1 MDNLI
6 AQIRWEELSQT
17 YFTRYFVAGGPK
29 VWFILLPM
37 SMAALYLII
46 DISLAVRRRKLFP
59 AAICSDI
66 HSAAIRSGVLT
77 IPGQFAK
84 RTDLVSRAI
93 CAVYGRSR
101 GIQPSLA
108 RMKEIAAENLQEQG
122 LKLLRKAELCNL
134 MGNIS
139 PMVGLFG
146 TVYGMIEAF
155 NQMGISQG
163 QPKAGELAYGIS
175 VALVS
180 TYWGLLVAIPS
191 LFFSGIFKVKIEGL
205 VAGAAIEVETLL
217 EQLSELKPA
226 VTSGNIVTNEKPQIR
241 SIKDTGGKNEP
252 SLKPRVEV
260 IPSSITSRSGPVA
273 PKQQEPIRVK

>member
-1 MDNLI
+1 
-6 AQIRWEELSQT
+6 
-17 YFTRYFVAGGPK
+17 
-29 VWFILLPM
+29 
-37 SMAALYLII
+37 
-46 DISLAVRRRKLFP
+46 
-59 AAICSDI
+59 
-66 HSAAIRSGVLT
+66 VLT
-77 IPGQFAK
+77 IPGQFTK

-101 GIQPSLA
+101 GIQPLLA

-163 QPKAGELAYGIS
+163 QPKAGDLAYGIS

-180 TYWGLLVAIPS
+180 TYWGLMVAIPS

-205 VAGAAIEVETLL
+205 IAEAAIEVEALL
-217 EQLSELKPA
+217 EQLSELKPT
-226 VTSGNIVTNEKPQIR
+226 VTSRDTATNEKLQIK
-241 SIKDTGGKNEP
+241 STKDTGGESGP
-252 SLKPRVEV
+252 SPKPRVEM
-260 IPSSITSRSGPVA
+260 IPPGITSRSGSDV
-273 PKQQEPIRVK
+273 PKQREPIRVK

>member
-1 MDNLI
+1 
-6 AQIRWEELSQT
+6 
-17 YFTRYFVAGGPK
+17 

-46 DISLAVRRRKLFP
+46 DISFSIRRRRLLP
-59 AAICSDI
+59 
-66 HSAAIRSGVLT
+66 AAIRSDIFAAAVRSGVSA

-84 RTDLVSRAI
+84 RTDLVSRAV

-101 GIQPSLA
+101 GMQPLLA

-155 NQMGISQG
+155 NQMGVSQG
-163 QPKAGELAYGIS
+163 QPKAGDLAYGIS

-180 TYWGLLVAIPS
+180 TYWGLMVAIPS
-191 LFFSGIFKVKIEGL
+191 LFFSGMFKVKIEGL
-205 VAGAAIEVETLL
+205 IAETAIEVEALL

-226 VTSGNIVTNEKPQIR
+226 VASRDTATNEKLQIK
-241 SIKDTGGKNEP
+241 SIKDTGGASVP
-252 SLKPRVEV
+252 SPKPRVDMT
-260 IPSSITSRSGPVA
+260 PPGMPPKSGSNV